1 MNRLALYV
9 FWERNGDVHDHVSY
23 YLRGLSEVARDV
35 VVIVNGTLSGQGK
48 KRLEA
53 LGVDFFVRENRG
65 IDFAAWQAALAR
77 TGWEQLSR
85 YDELV
90 LCNSSCYGPMY
101 PFSEMFRA
109 MEGRACDFWGINRQP
124 EVPEK
129 ILGDAGAPFSMKEHI
144 QSYFYVFRQKVIRS
158 EAFRNWWRNLVPAES
173 YWEEVRDHEMAFS
186 GYLEAHGFRSDTFLN
201 ADKYRKLA
209 PLGDA
214 WNICADV
221 QLAQDR
227 NPLVKRKALFAPTE
241 ASLRTWEHIRYHTSY
256 PVESLLADYPK
267 KEEFSPLHIIKYH
280 LMTRLTSGEKK
291 KRYSIKE
298 RKALFLSYLHLDLTR
313 KKHA

>member
-9 FWERNGDVHDHVSY
+9 FWERNGDVHDHVAY
-23 YLRGLSEVARDV
+23 YFRGLFEVARDV
-35 VVIVNGTLSGQGK
+35 VVIVNGTLSGEGK

-77 TGWEQLSR
+77 TGWETLSR
-85 YDELV
+85 YDELI

-109 MEGRACDFWGINRQP
+109 MEGRECDFWGINRQP

-144 QSYFYVFRQKVIRS
+144 QSYFYVFRQNVISS

-186 GYLEAHGFRSDTFLN
+186 GYLEAHGFRSDTFMN

-241 ASLRTWEHIRYHTSY
+241 ASLRTWEHIRHHTSY
-256 PVESLLADYPK
+256 PVEYLLADYPK
-267 KEEFSPLHIIKYH
+267 KKECSLLRIIRYH
-280 LMTRLTSGEKK
+280 VMKRLSSGEKMK
-291 KRYSIKE
+291 YAVKE
-298 RKALFLSYLHLDLTR
+298 RKALFLYALYLA
-313 KKHA
+313 KEKHHA

>member
-9 FWERNGDVHDHVSY
+9 FWERNGDVHDHVAY
-23 YLRGLSEVARDV
+23 YLRSLFEVARDV
-35 VVIVNGTLSGQGK
+35 TVIVNGTLSEQGK
-48 KRLEA
+48 LRLKK
-53 LGVDFFVRENRG
+53 LGVDFFVRENKG
-65 IDFAAWQAALAR
+65 IDFAAWQAALKR
-77 TGWEQLSR
+77 VGEETLSR

-101 PFSEMFRA
+101 PFSDMFRV
-109 MEGRACDFWGINRQP
+109 MEERKCDFWGINRQP
-124 EVPEK
+124 ETPEK
-129 ILGDAGAPFSMKEHI
+129 VLGNADAPFTMKEHI
-144 QSYFYVFRQKVIRS
+144 QSYFYVFRKNVIRS

-186 GYLEAHGFRSDTFLN
+186 GYLEAHGFRSDTFMN

-241 ASLRTWEHIRYHTSY
+241 ASLRTWEHIRYHTAY
-256 PVESLLADYPK
+256 PVEYLLADYPK
-267 KEEFSPLHIIKYH
+267 KKECSLLRIIRYH
-280 LMTRLTSGEKK
+280 VMKRLSSGEKMK
-291 KRYSIKE
+291 YAVKE
-298 RKALFLSYLHLDLTR
+298 RKALFLYALYLA
-313 KKHA
+313 KEKHHA

>member
-9 FWERNGDVHDHVSY
+9 FWERNGDVHDHVAY
-23 YLRGLSEVARDV
+23 YLRGLFEVARDV
-35 VVIVNGTLSGQGK
+35 VVIVNGTLSGEGK

-77 TGWEQLSR
+77 TGWETLSR

-221 QLAQDR
+221 QLAEDR

-241 ASLRTWEHIRYHTSY
+241 ASLRTWEHIRYHTAY
-256 PVESLLADYPK
+256 PVEYLLADYPK
-267 KEEFSPLHIIKYH
+267 KKECSLLRIIRYH
-280 LMTRLTSGEKK
+280 VMKRLSSGEKMK
-291 KRYSIKE
+291 YAVKE
-298 RKALFLSYLHLDLTR
+298 RKALFLYTLYLAME
-313 KKHA
+313 KHHA